1 MKIGLIGLS
10 KIAAGYED
18 AKETHLGAILRAN
31 PKANLVCFDP
41 DKNAQVAAKQRF
53 GTIHIADELDALK
66 CDVVLISSP
75 TQTHYQHVS
84 KALTQRHN
92 PLVICEKPLAPTYDQ
107 GRELVHRAAKSGQTL
122 LVNFQRRWL
131 PGVSQWCS
139 AARAGQFGTR
149 RANVFYVGP
158 ETRERFIASA
168 SHAMDIA
175 GACGVTAENIDV
187 YPYFDFSVEI
197 KCEQSSLALR
207 KVGGLLPVWGNIFRH
222 MTEGEPL
229 PCRAADHLP
238 GMKLVDE
245 LCPA

>member
-1 MKIGLIGLS
+1 MKIGFIGLS

-18 AKETHLGAILRAN
+18 PKETHLGAILRAN

-75 TQTHYQHVS
+75 TQTHYQHVT
-84 KALTQRHN
+84 KALTQRHK
-92 PLVICEKPLAPTYDQ
+92 PVVVCEKPLAPTYEQ
-107 GRELVHRAAKSGQTL
+107 GRELVERADQSGQTL
-122 LVNFQRRWL
+122 IVNFQRRWL
-131 PGVSQWCS
+131 PGVLQWC
-139 AARAGQFGTR
+139 AAANQGQFGRR
-149 RANVFYVGP
+149 RASVFYVGP

-168 SHAMDIA
+168 SHALDIA

-187 YPYFDFSVEI
+187 YPYFDFSVEVR
-197 KCEQSSLALR
+197 CEQSSLTLR
-207 KVGGLLPVWGNIFRH
+207 KIGDLVPVWENIFNH
-222 MTEGEPL
+222 IAKGDSL